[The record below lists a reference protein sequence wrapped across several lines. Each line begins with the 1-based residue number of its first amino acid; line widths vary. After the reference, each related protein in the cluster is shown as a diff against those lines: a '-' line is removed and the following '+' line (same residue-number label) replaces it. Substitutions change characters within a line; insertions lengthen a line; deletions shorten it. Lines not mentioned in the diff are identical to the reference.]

1 MMNALYQFISNYIK
15 IPDED
20 WQLITSSFE
29 RKEFARNEI
38 ILNEG
43 NVCRYFYFLEKGL
56 VRFYYLKD
64 GNEITRYFTDAPYCF
79 TSKESFRNRK
89 ASKENIDAIEE
100 CVTWRISLEQSN
112 ELLKLKSW
120 NDFTRG
126 FLHEVQSKLEILL
139 SELATETAE
148 KRYKNLLEKH
158 PDVIDRIPLKHLAGF
173 LGIAPQ
179 SLSRIRKKSKSFRLK
194 IKNN

>member
-1 MMNALYQFISNYIK
+1 MELKVFIEKYIK
-15 IPDED
+15 LDEKD
-20 WQLITSSFE
+20 WQLISSSFE
-29 RKEFARNEI
+29 CVAFSRNEI

-43 NVCRYFYFLEKGL
+43 NICHYFYFLEKGL

-79 TSKESFRNRK
+79 TSKESFRNRI
-89 ASKENIDAIEE
+89 ASTEYIEAVE
-100 CVTWRISLEQSN
+100 DCVTWRISLDKSN

-120 NDFTRG
+120 NDFTRS
-126 FLHEVQSKLEILL
+126 FLHEVQSNLELLL

-148 KRYKNLLEKH
+148 ERYKKLLEKH
-158 PDVIDRIPLKHLAGF
+158 PDVIERIPLKHLASF

-179 SLSRIRKKSKSFRLK
+179 SLSRIRKKEK
-194 IKNN
+194 

>member
-1 MMNALYQFISNYIK
+1 MGLRNFIDRYVK
-15 IPDED
+15 LLDDD
-20 WQLITSSFE
+20 WQIISSSFE
-29 RKEFARNEI
+29 RKEFVRNEI

-79 TSKESFRNRK
+79 TSKESFRNGI
-89 ASKENIDAIEE
+89 ASNENIEAIED
-100 CVTWRISLEQSN
+100 CVTWRISLDKSN

-120 NDFTRG
+120 NDFTRS
-126 FLHEVQSKLEILL
+126 FLHEVQSNLEILL

-148 KRYKNLLEKH
+148 ERYKNLLEKH
-158 PDVIDRIPLKHLAGF
+158 PDVIDRIPLKHLASF

-179 SLSRIRKKSKSFRLK
+179 SLSRIRRKEK
-194 IKNN
+194 